1 MRIRVIP
8 SKPAGL
14 ESIFKFQNNFLK
26 IYIVKRSSV
35 RLKLEVRRNLYIGSL
50 SKNISKKNY

>member
-8 SKPAGL
+8 PKPGL

-35 RLKLEVRRNLYIGSL
+35 RLKLEVRRNLYIRSL